1 MECVSALSDEDELS
15 LWVGRVA
22 REHALLEYGLGNV
35 RGLFDASAVGA
46 AASSVGGLVLK
57 CGRLLN
63 SSGLSADIVL
73 AGRGALRT
81 ACVATELRNRVIQ
94 DMWLP
99 DPRRGESEPAQW
111 NAFRRSTERATSYV
125 AGTSVALQTVVDA
138 RNKLSRVRLRVSGL
152 FMALHEAMPP
162 GHTAG
167 LPKAESELP
176 RYIAM
181 MNDQFTVA
189 DNGDVKVELP
199 PESLG

>member
-1 MECVSALSDEDELS
+1 MERLPSFNRAGHKL
-15 LWVGRVA
+15 R
-22 REHALLEYGLGNV
+22 RGNV
-35 RGLFDASAVGA
+35 GG
-46 AASSVGGLVLK
+46 SSD
-57 CGRLLN
+57 C
-63 SSGLSADIVL
+63 
-73 AGRGALRT
+73 
-81 ACVATELRNRVIQ
+81 C
-94 DMWLP
+94 
-99 DPRRGESEPAQW
+99 RRPQ
-111 NAFRRSTERATSYV
+111 
-125 AGTSVALQTVVDA
+125 Q
-138 RNKLSRVRLRVSGL
+138 LSRVRLRVSGL